1 MVNNDQCSGSRPA
14 LTDLKSLSHC
24 SFLPVPLS
32 DEVMGVQ
39 GGLMK
44 ATHTSHQPCQPLAA
58 HQPLA
63 HGLDGWLRWF
73 GSSSAKLDGE
83 RLSII
88 SREQALIIHLSESS
102 CSLCLEISLHRQ
114 VRHYVPSFLDLGQFG
129 PRNSYRLVKREDNTP
144 KPTSDQARG
153 EESNER

>member
-63 HGLDGWLRWF
+63 HGLDGWLDMATDELFLTTHSKRDCRNIVRTCRNCSFCF
-73 GSSSAKLDGE
+73 GNAQARSPRTLLQDWMEKAERHANAKK
-83 RLSII
+83 
-88 SREQALIIHLSESS
+88 
-102 CSLCLEISLHRQ
+102 
-114 VRHYVPSFLDLGQFG
+114 
-129 PRNSYRLVKREDNTP
+129 SYR
-144 KPTSDQARG
+144 
-153 EESNER
+153 